1 MTGDLD
7 TRRPGWPADDGRPAE
22 VEARLEALRSL
33 LERRGE
39 GAALLQQRKNVA
51 WLTAGAATHVL
62 QSTEASTASLLVTQ
76 DGVIALTQNIEATR
90 LAEEELAGLPIEVE
104 GVPWWE
110 PDAMDQAAGKRLAG
124 TRAADDAELD
134 PDLQTLRS
142 LLSPF
147 DQERLKAL
155 GRVANAGA
163 AAAFAEVR
171 AGMTEEDVAARALA
185 HLPGVRVPVLLVAAD
200 DRIARY
206 RHPLPGSKAVAS
218 RVMLVL
224 VVERWG
230 MHAAVTR
237 ILDLEAPPEDLIRRD
252 AAVREV
258 QGRMHAA
265 TVPDAT
271 FAEVLAV
278 AQKAYEEVGFPGE
291 WKDHHQGGSIGYAAR
306 ERIATP
312 GDPTPIRAGMAFAWN
327 PSIAGAKAE
336 ETVIVGPEAA
346 ESITRS

>member
-7 TRRPGWPADDGRPAE
+7 TRRPGWPPEDGRAAE
-22 VEARLEALRSL
+22 VEDRLAALRSL
-33 LERRGE
+33 LDRRGE
-39 GAALLQQRKNVA
+39 DAALLRQRKNVA

-62 QSTEASTASLLVTQ
+62 ESTEASIASLVVTK
-76 DGVIALTQNIEATR
+76 DAVTALAQNIETAR
-90 LAEEELAGLPIEVE
+90 LSEEELAGLPFEVE

-110 PDAMDQAAGKRLAG
+110 PDAIDEAAGKRLAG
-124 TRAADDAELD
+124 ARADDAALEPELE
-134 PDLQTLRS
+134 TLRS

-147 DQERLKAL
+147 DQARLRAL
-155 GRVANAGA
+155 GRVANDGA

-171 AGMTEEDVAARALA
+171 AGMTEEDVAVRARAN
-185 HLPGVRVPVLLVAAD
+185 LPGVRVPVLLVAAD

-206 RHPLPGSKAVAS
+206 RHPLPGSKRVAS

-230 MHAAVTR
+230 LHAAVTR
-237 ILDLEAPPEDLIRRD
+237 ILDLEAPSEDLIRRGE
-252 AAVREV
+252 AVRVV
-258 QGRMHAA
+258 QERMHAA
-265 TVPDAT
+265 TVPGAT
-271 FAEVLAV
+271 FSDVLGV
-278 AQKAYEEVGFPGE
+278 VQRAYEELGFPGE

-312 GDPTPIRAGMAFAWN
+312 GDATPIRAGMAFAWN

-346 ESITRS
+346 EAISRS